1 MSWLEDDYEA
11 LEEERPPRV
20 TPRRMPTHQPEL
32 ILEEASTPITKSRKK
47 ERPPRPPRDKDQPAF
62 PHTWVFI
69 KTGVLTL
76 LAALLV
82 ATIFSYW
89 TPEEGFETENFRAQM
104 RIAQITQQPLQ
115 ALLTPI
121 PTERVTPK
129 VGIIAGHSGP
139 PQDPSFTIDP
149 GAVCDDNNDGIAELT
164 ELEINTDIARMV
176 ANKLLTLGYEVEL
189 LEEFDPRLENYR
201 ADALLSIH
209 TNDCR
214 DYGLGATGY
223 NVAGP
228 FARGVPRGD
237 TEAFVTCIINEYGE
251 VTSLPR
257 HFGVTEDMSEYHTFD
272 EVHYDTPIAIIEIG
286 FMFADRV
293 MVTQSRE
300 ALADGIVMGI
310 LCFMEPETYRSP
322 TIGS

>member
-1 MSWLEDDYEA
+1 MSWLEDDFDN
-11 LEEERPPRV
+11 LEEERPARV
-20 TPRRMPTHQPEL
+20 SPRRMPTHQPEL
-32 ILEEASTPITKSRKK
+32 ILEEAITPPPKAGKK
-47 ERPPRPPRDKDQPAF
+47 ERPPRRANDSSSSVF
-62 PHTWVFI
+62 PHTWIFV
-69 KTGVLTL
+69 KTSVLTL

-89 TPEEGFETENFRAQM
+89 TPEEGFEPERFRAQM
-104 RIAQITQQPLQ
+104 RIAQVTQQPLQ
-115 ALLTPI
+115 AILTPI
-121 PTERVTPK
+121 PTERVTPR

-139 PQDPSFTIDP
+139 PQDPSFLIDP

-164 ELEINTDIARMV
+164 ELEINTDVARMV

-189 LEEFDPRLENYR
+189 LEEFDPRLHNYR

-237 TEAFVTCIINEYGE
+237 TEAFVNCLINEYGK

-257 HFGVTEDMSEYHTFD
+257 HFGLTPDMTEYHTFG
-272 EVHYDTPIAIIEIG
+272 EVHFDTPIAIIEVG

-293 MVTQSRE
+293 LVTQNRDKI
-300 ALADGIVMGI
+300 ADGIVMGI
-310 LCFMEPETYRSP
+310 LCFIEPETYRTPITPS
-322 TIGS
+322 